1 MSIAP
6 RSALFVP
13 ATSEKML
20 LGARSLGADLIIVDL
35 EDAVAPHQKA
45 EARANL
51 RSVIPAIRRDFNAP
65 LLLRVNEFGSDE
77 CELDLVLAG
86 ELDLDGLVVPK
97 VESHEVAPAL
107 RRDVR
112 WHPGD
117 DSILLAGIE
126 SARGVA
132 YAREIFESG
141 FDLAYFGAEDLI
153 ADLGGTRRQDNLE
166 VLYARSMVRIDGRLG
181 GVGLLDQAYVSVRDD
196 EGFRQDAMFAK
207 DLGYGGKIC
216 LHPRQV
222 SLANELFAPSAAEIA
237 HARSVLDALAG
248 GVGVVDGQM
257 VDAVHRKM
265 AEEVLRRAGLESDVN

>member
-20 LGARSLGADLIIVDL
+20 LGARSLGADLVIVDL

-51 RSVIPAIRRDFNAP
+51 RSVIPAIRREFSAP
-65 LLLRVNEFGSDE
+65 LLLRVNEFGSDD

-86 ELDLDGLVVPK
+86 ELEVDGLVVPK
-97 VESHEVAPAL
+97 VESQEVAPAL
-107 RRDVR
+107 RRDLR
-112 WHPGD
+112 WLPRV

-126 SARGVA
+126 SAKGVA
-132 YAREIFESG
+132 DARAIFGSG
-141 FDLAYFGAEDLI
+141 FDLAYFGAEDLV

-166 VLYARSMVRIDGRLG
+166 VLYARSKVRIDGRLG
-181 GVGLLDQAYVSVRDD
+181 GIGLLDQAYVSVRDD
-196 EGFRQDAMFAK
+196 EGFRQDAKFAK

-222 SLANELFAPSAAEIA
+222 SLANELFAPSAAEIT
-237 HARSVLDALAG
+237 HARAVIDALAG

-265 AEEVLRRAGLESDVN
+265 AEEVLRRAGLENEIN